1 MLALVEVMGNAQEQ
15 RRIPFMS
22 KRILVV
28 ARASAL
34 ALLILVCAQGIWGV
48 LNTVNLMLSPAIP
61 WSVPAM
67 AVVLWLI
74 WQYLSGKGWP
84 RSTAQA
90 RRQLLRAKP
99 VSRQVLA
106 WTMLT
111 GVCSTV
117 ALAGY
122 WIVMFRL
129 FQMAPN
135 TALPD
140 FSRYPLLT
148 SALTIVMIALV
159 SPVSE
164 EAAFRGYCQSML
176 ERTFRGPAAPVLLSA
191 LLFALA
197 HLTQGFFLPKLFVYF
212 LAGVAIGAGAYITRS
227 ILPGIP
233 AHMITDLTFL
243 IFVWPYDAGRRV
255 IWETGA
261 DGWFWLH
268 VAQALLFTILTLLAF
283 RQLARVAK
291 GAAAHAQGEPLLSA
305 ASGEASLRTSPPQ
318 SPSLLTRTS
327 AWSAGEPAQV
337 ELVAGSPCSDTHMKA
352 P

>member
-1 MLALVEVMGNAQEQ
+1 
-15 RRIPFMS
+15 MS
-22 KRILVV
+22 KRILAV

-34 ALLILVCAQGIWGV
+34 AFLILGCAQGIWGV
-48 LNTVNLMLSPAIP
+48 LSTSNLLLSPAIP
-61 WSVPAM
+61 WSVPIM

-111 GVCSTV
+111 GVFSIV
-117 ALAGY
+117 ALTGY
-122 WIVMFRL
+122 WIVMFSL
-129 FQMAPN
+129 FKMAPN
-135 TALPD
+135 NALPD
-140 FSRYPLLT
+140 FSHYPLLT
-148 SALTIVMIALV
+148 SVLVMVMIALV
-159 SPVSE
+159 SPFSE
-164 EAAFRGYCQSML
+164 EAAFRGYCQSIL
-176 ERTFRGPAAPVLLSA
+176 ERTFRGPAASVLLSA

-212 LAGVAIGAGAYITRS
+212 LAGVVLGAAAYVTRS

-233 AHMITDLTFL
+233 VHIMADLTFL
-243 IFVWPYDAGRRV
+243 IFVWPYDAQRRV

-268 VAQALLFTILTLLAF
+268 VAQALLFTVLTLLAF

-291 GAAAHAQGEPLLSA
+291 GAPAGGQVKALLSA
-305 ASGEASLRTSPPQ
+305 AIGEASLPTSSPQ
-318 SPSLLTRTS
+318 SPSLPTRTS
-327 AWSAGEPAQV
+327 ACSGGESAQAD
-337 ELVAGSPCSDTHMKA
+337 LVAGGTSRDTQMKTL
-352 P
+352 

>member
-1 MLALVEVMGNAQEQ
+1 
-15 RRIPFMS
+15 MS
-22 KRILVV
+22 KRILAV

-34 ALLILVCAQGIWGV
+34 AFLILVCAQGIWGV
-48 LNTVNLMLSPAIP
+48 LLTGNLMLSPAIP
-61 WSVPAM
+61 WSVPLM

-111 GVCSTV
+111 GVLSTV
-117 ALAGY
+117 ALTGY
-122 WIVMFRL
+122 WIVMFSL
-129 FQMAPN
+129 FKMAPN
-135 TALPD
+135 TLLPD
-140 FSRYPLLT
+140 FSHYTLLT
-148 SALTIVMIALV
+148 SVLVIVMIALV
-159 SPVSE
+159 SPISE

-176 ERTFRGPAAPVLLSA
+176 ERTFRGPAAPVLLTA

-197 HLTQGFFLPKLFVYF
+197 HLTQGFFVPKLFVYF
-212 LAGVAIGAGAYITRS
+212 LAGVVIGAGTYVTGS
-227 ILPGIP
+227 ILPGIA
-233 AHMITDLTFL
+233 AHIMTDLTFL

-268 VAQALLFTILTLLAF
+268 VAQALLFTVLTLLAF

-291 GAAAHAQGEPLLSA
+291 GAAARGQGQPLRSA
-305 ASGEASLRTSPPQ
+305 ASGDASLHTSPPQ
-318 SPSLLTRTS
+318 SPSLRTRTS
-327 AWSAGEPAQV
+327 AGRGGESAQAD
-337 ELVAGSPCSDTHMKA
+337 LVAGGPSSATQMKT

>member
-1 MLALVEVMGNAQEQ
+1 MLALDEVLGFAQEQ
-15 RRIPFMS
+15 RRIPPMS
-22 KRILVV
+22 KRILAV
-28 ARASAL
+28 ARATML
-34 ALLILVCAQGIWGV
+34 AFLILVCAQGIWGV
-48 LNTVNLMLSPAIP
+48 LNTGNLMLSPAIP
-61 WSVPAM
+61 WSVPMM

-84 RSTAQA
+84 SSTAQA

-111 GVCSTV
+111 GVLSTV

-122 WIVMFRL
+122 WIVMFSL
-129 FQMAPN
+129 FKMAPN

-164 EAAFRGYCQSML
+164 EAAFRGYCQSIL

-212 LAGVAIGAGAYITRS
+212 LAGVAIGAGAYITKS

-268 VAQALLFTILTLLAF
+268 VAQALLFTVLTLLAF

-291 GAAAHAQGEPLLSA
+291 GAAAPGQVKPLLA
-305 ASGEASLRTSPPQ
+305 AAIGEAKLPQWPPQ
-318 SPSLLTRTS
+318 SPSLRTRTS
-327 AWSAGEPAQV
+327 VGGGREPACAD
-337 ELVAGSPCSDTHMKA
+337 LVAGGPSSGTQLKSV
-352 P
+352 